1 MLSVRSLRVDY
12 GHVQALRGVDLEA
25 REGEITA
32 IIGSNGAGKTSTLM
46 AISGLA
52 PVTEGRSSSAARP
65 SRGGRP
71 TRSPPSAS
79 PRSSRAASSSRIR
92 ASRTICSSA
101 PTRACATAL
110 ACDRSME
117 REMDR
122 FPILRRRRG
131 QLAGTLSGGEQ
142 QMLAIARGLMSE
154 PTVLLMDEPS
164 MGLAPLMVQEIAR
177 TIRSLREE
185 GATIVLVEQMA
196 SVALQL
202 ADRAYVLET
211 GRVTPVGQRPRA
223 RRQSGGEASLSRRV
237 RPRPRLIS
245 CVVCSVA

>member
-12 GHVQALRGVDLEA
+12 GHVQALRGVNLEA

-52 PVTEGRSSSAARP
+52 PITEGEILF
-65 SRGGRP
+65 RGAPITGRP
-71 TRSPPSAS
+71 AHEITTLGITQILEGRQLFADQSVEDNLLLGAYTRL
-79 PRSSRAASSSRIR
+79 RDRARVQQM
-92 ASRTICSSA
+92 
-101 PTRACATAL
+101 
-110 ACDRSME
+110 ME

-211 GRVTPVGQRPRA
+211 GRVTLSGSGRELADNPDVKRA
-223 RRQSGGEASLSRRV
+223 YLGG
-237 RPRPRLIS
+237 
-245 CVVCSVA
+245 

>member
-1 MLSVRSLRVDY
+1 MLSVQGLRVEY

-52 PVTEGRSSSAARP
+52 PMTGGEILFRGRSIARAPAHTITALGITQILEGRQLFADQTVEDNLLLGAYSRPRGARH
-65 SRGGRP
+65 
-71 TRSPPSAS
+71 
-79 PRSSRAASSSRIR
+79 
-92 ASRTICSSA
+92 RTA
-101 PTRACATAL
+101 EF
-110 ACDRSME
+110 ME
-117 REMDR
+117 REMRR
-122 FPILRRRRG
+122 FPILRERRA

-154 PTVLLMDEPS
+154 PTLLLMDEPS
-164 MGLAPLMVQEIAR
+164 MGLAPLMVREIAR
-177 TIRSLREE
+177 TIQTLKDA

-202 ADRAYVLET
+202 ADRAYVLEN
-211 GRVTPVGQRPRA
+211 GRVTLAGTGRELADNPDVKRA
-223 RRQSGGEASLSRRV
+223 YLGA
-237 RPRPRLIS
+237 
-245 CVVCSVA
+245 

>member
-12 GHVQALRGVDLEA
+12 GHVQALRGVSLEA

-52 PVTEGRSSSAARP
+52 PVTEGEVLF
-65 SRGGRP
+65 RGAPITGRP
-71 TRSPPSAS
+71 AHEITTLGITQILEGRQLFADQSVEDNLLLGAYTRL
-79 PRSSRAASSSRIR
+79 RDRARVR
-92 ASRTICSSA
+92 QM
-101 PTRACATAL
+101 
-110 ACDRSME
+110 ME

-196 SVALQL
+196 SVALLL

-211 GRVTPVGQRPRA
+211 GRVTLSGSGRELADNPEVKRA
-223 RRQSGGEASLSRRV
+223 YLGG
-237 RPRPRLIS
+237 
-245 CVVCSVA
+245 

>member
-1 MLSVRSLRVDY
+1 MLSVRGLRVEY

-52 PVTEGRSSSAARP
+52 PMTGGEILFRGRSIARAPAHTITALGITQILEGRQLFADQTVEDNLLLGAYSRPRGARH
-65 SRGGRP
+65 
-71 TRSPPSAS
+71 
-79 PRSSRAASSSRIR
+79 
-92 ASRTICSSA
+92 RTA
-101 PTRACATAL
+101 EL
-110 ACDRSME
+110 MD
-117 REMDR
+117 REMRR
-122 FPILRRRRG
+122 FPILRERRA

-154 PTVLLMDEPS
+154 PTLLLMDEPS
-164 MGLAPLMVQEIAR
+164 MGLAPLMVREIAR
-177 TIRSLREE
+177 TIQTLKDA

-202 ADRAYVLET
+202 ADRAYVLEN
-211 GRVTPVGQRPRA
+211 GRVTMAGTGRELADNPDVKRA
-223 RRQSGGEASLSRRV
+223 YLGA
-237 RPRPRLIS
+237 
-245 CVVCSVA
+245 